1 MQDRFKFRV
10 WDKEAKKMFTPLRHF
25 NYCNV
30 NGTIVYI
37 ESFCQYDGFYQ
48 KRIIKEFNDAIL
60 MQCTGLKDK
69 NGKLIYEGDV
79 VRFEEIY
86 ECACFTNIKEVLFK
100 IVWNDYS
107 FKAKQIKIIQGNRS
121 YEFPLT
127 LSKLLEIEP
136 YTEHQTTINL
146 EIIGNI
152 YENPE
157 LLEDGNE

>member
-1 MQDRFKFRV
+1 MNDRFKFR
-10 WDKEAKKMFTPLRHF
+10 FF
-25 NYCNV
+25 NEYSNKL
-30 NGTIVYI
+30 
-37 ESFCQYDGFYQ
+37 ESCDEYDLKDIFESG
-48 KRIIKEFNDAIL
+48 NPV

-69 NGKLIYEGDV
+69 NGKLIYEGDI
-79 VRFEEIY
+79 VRFEETY

-100 IVWNDYS
+100 IVWSDYS
-107 FKAKQIKIIQGNRS
+107 FKVKQIKIIQGNVS

-152 YENPE
+152 YENKE
-157 LLEDGNE
+157 LLEEE

>member
-1 MQDRFKFRV
+1 MNDRFKFRAYWHNDV
-10 WDKEAKKMFTPLRHF
+10 F
-25 NYCNV
+25 NKWMVYENPELITGDGTCQVFDNGESGADEWRENV
-30 NGTIVYI
+30 
-37 ESFCQYDGFYQ
+37 
-48 KRIIKEFNDAIL
+48 IL
-60 MQCTGLKDK
+60 CQCTGLKDK

-79 VRFEEIY
+79 VRFEETY

-100 IVWNDYS
+100 IVWSDYS
-107 FKAKQIKIIQGNRS
+107 FKAKQIKIIQGNKS

-146 EIIGNI
+146 EVIGNI

-157 LLEDGNE
+157 LLEE